1 MPFFDWFRKKIKK
14 DTADIAVE
22 HTQSVEKVENKD
34 EIIISTVPVITSER
48 EYNSLDVISVFQY
61 ALKKYGNRI
70 SSNPTRLRDIM
81 TDLGPNIPGESNM
94 LIALSSKDDLILL
107 VETGG
112 MTSSEARLLFDR
124 MLTCLVE
131 EECIDKKKAY
141 LFLNKLFDSFIGKE
155 IIIDA
160 LEKDDS
166 IEENSFSQSVER
178 STRADEFNTKATIE
192 QLKQRLIDEEN
203 ARKEAEEMA
212 KAERAQRQLLENQ
225 LKEEHEKL
233 KMIAYDSDYGIHQ
246 ETSGNSTQ
254 SFVSV
259 NKQRALL
266 MGTLKIPMQRLV
278 DVLHEIAEKGSPSS
292 YEMQSSCLVSPN
304 ATNTQNGNQRA
315 LLVGTLKMP
324 MQRLVNVLHEIAEKD
339 ASSNCDCLTL
349 RNTTNTPSEN
359 QSAILVE
366 TQKMQMQ
373 RLVNVLHKI
382 AEKNGSSSHE
392 MYDSDFVLQSL
403 QNLSNTQK
411 YFRPTSSYSSSSYSS
426 RSPSYY
432 SSSSH
437 TYIPTGRIEYVSGHW
452 RRRNGKLEYV
462 RPHTRRK

>member
-1 MPFFDWFRKKIKK
+1 MPFFDWIRKKIKK

-22 HTQSVEKVENKD
+22 HTQSVEEIVENKD
-34 EIIISTVPVITSER
+34 EIIISTVPVIDRES

-81 TDLGPNIPGESNM
+81 TDLGPSISGESNM
-94 LIALSSKDDLILL
+94 LIALSTKDDLILL

-124 MLTCLVE
+124 MLAFLVE
-131 EECIDKKKAY
+131 EEYIDKKKAY

-160 LEKDDS
+160 LEKDNS
-166 IEENSFSQSVER
+166 VEEKTFSQPVER
-178 STRADEFNTKATIE
+178 STKADEFITKATIE

-203 ARKEAEEMA
+203 ARKEAEELA

-233 KMIAYDSDYGIHQ
+233 KTIAYDSDYGIHQ

-254 SFVSV
+254 SFASV

-278 DVLHEIAEKGSPSS
+278 
-292 YEMQSSCLVSPN
+292 
-304 ATNTQNGNQRA
+304 
-315 LLVGTLKMP
+315 
-324 MQRLVNVLHEIAEKD
+324 NVLHEIAEKD
-339 ASSNCDCLTL
+339 VSSSCDYLTL

-359 QSAILVE
+359 QSAILEE

-373 RLVNVLHKI
+373 RFVTVLHKI

-392 MYDSDFVLQSL
+392 TCGSDLVLQSL
-403 QNLSNTQK
+403 QNLSNTPN
-411 YFRPTSSYSSSSYSS
+411 YYRPTSSYSSSSYSS

-432 SSSSH
+432 SYSSH